1 MNNKFIL
8 VIKNVSKFSLN
19 LINFVIAETLF
30 SILKIRVKATAYLTS
45 ITKMSTILKINIKMP
60 SMAHLLS
67 FSSTTSNIRLRMPS
81 FLSSVISSLATSAK
95 ITIKSLVV
103 SHALLY
109 SNSTLHAGNIKM
121 PANLL
126 LGTFYTLGY
135 YDPDV
140 LGSLD
145 SSTLGS
151 MDFTT

>member
-8 VIKNVSKFSLN
+8 VIKNSSKFVLQLVN
-19 LINFVIAETLF
+19 YVTAETLF
-30 SILKIRVKATAYLTS
+30 TVLKIKVKATAYLTS
-45 ITKMSTILKINIKMP
+45 IMKMSTNLKIEIKMP
-60 SMAHLLS
+60 SSAHLLS
-67 FSSTTSNIRLRMPS
+67 FSNTTAEIKLRMPS
-81 FLSSVISSLATSAK
+81 FLSSIISSLATTAK
-95 ITIKSLVV
+95 ITINSLVI

-109 SNSTLHAGNIKM
+109 SNSTLRAGNINM

-135 YDPDV
+135 FDPDT
-140 LGSLD
+140 LGSLN

>member
-8 VIKNVSKFSLN
+8 VIKNSSKFVLQLVN
-19 LINFVIAETLF
+19 YVTAETLF
-30 SILKIRVKATAYLTS
+30 TVLKIKVKATAYLTS
-45 ITKMSTILKINIKMP
+45 IMEMSTNLKIKIKMP
-60 SMAHLLS
+60 SSLHVIL
-67 FSSTTSNIRLRMPS
+67 FSSTTTNIRIKMSS

-135 YDPDV
+135 YDPDT